1 MGGISDNT
9 LIGLAII
16 LCGVGVLVTARAGVE
31 SEMDMQEYLGAQWA
45 RRHPNAPRWVVWLFA
60 RRFSRIERRAYR
72 YYGYAVGV
80 VGIVAGALT
89 LFGVW

>member
-1 MGGISDNT
+1 
-9 LIGLAII
+9 
-16 LCGVGVLVTARAGVE
+16 
-31 SEMDMQEYLGAQWA
+31 MDMQEYFAAQWA
-45 RRHPNAPRWVVWLFA
+45 RRHPNAPRRLVWLFA

-72 YYGYAVGV
+72 YYGHAVGV